1 MVMIIDASVIAARN
15 IMDANQGKNY
25 PTVAYSVLDRYIDG
39 DIIVDKSSALI
50 GTSSGIYTVVG
61 DETNDDFASRLLHEF
76 KRREMLDQRFTLF
89 SSSERWDRR
98 INELLG
104 AELQRKQRCSFTFN
118 EQRFMQSGKV
128 VIPKGFRLNRI
139 NEESLEGHREFD
151 AAYIRKFW
159 GSLERFVDKGFG
171 FFVTEGEVIAG
182 ECVSIFSSD
191 QYAEIDI
198 LTNPLYRGRGVA
210 GCVAEAFILES
221 LERQITPRWDCDLRN
236 TASFQLA
243 QKLNFAA
250 PETYS
255 LYVRK

>member
-1 MVMIIDASVIAARN
+1 MIIDASVTAARN
-15 IMDANQGKNY
+15 IMDANQGKSY
-25 PTVAYSVLDRYIDG
+25 PTFSYSVFDRYIAG
-39 DIIVDKSSALI
+39 DIIIDKSSALI

-76 KRREMLDQRFTLF
+76 KRRERLNQRFTLF

-98 INELLG
+98 INELFG
-104 AELQRKQRCSFTFN
+104 AQLQQMQRYSFTFN
-118 EQRFMQSGKV
+118 EHRFLQDSRAG
-128 VIPKGFRLNRI
+128 IPAGFRLHRT

-151 AAYIRKFW
+151 AAYIRKYW
-159 GSLERFVDKGFG
+159 GSVERFLEKGIG
-171 FFVTEGEVIAG
+171 FYVSEHDVFAG

-198 LTNPLYRGRGVA
+198 VTNPLFRGRGLA
-210 GCVAEAFILES
+210 QCVAEAFILEC
-221 LERQITPRWDCDLRN
+221 LERQITPRWDCDSHN
-236 TASFQLA
+236 TASIRLA
-243 QKLNFAA
+243 EKLNFAA